1 MAKIV
6 TKFRYYKPHSKKSV
20 GGYAKYIATREGV
33 EKSAENQLSSSASL
47 KQKELI
53 NKILEDFPDSAE
65 MLEYEDYINAPT
77 RANAREF
84 ITRAIEE
91 NAHPTLTDK
100 TYADYIATRPGVEI
114 EGSHGL
120 FSNIDEKIV
129 LSKVS
134 DELNN
139 HDGNVWT
146 MIISLRREDASRL
159 SYDKAEAWKNLL
171 RKHTDELANAL
182 KIPYCDLKWY
192 AAFHNESHHPHIHL
206 LAYTEDKT
214 VGFLTKDGIHKL
226 RSVYGQDIF
235 RNDLEH
241 IYAEQTE
248 RRNTLKK
255 DWNALLKEIFVRM
268 ENGNLNN
275 PILEQK
281 LTELSVRLS
290 RTKGKKQYGY
300 LKSDVKAL
308 IDSIVDE
315 LEKDENIVALY
326 DLWWEKKY
334 EMLKTYSSQMPPKIP
349 LSKNKEFKSIKNDI
363 IREAMRI
370 NQEQNEHTQ
379 GLSPQQD
386 TNSEQQ
392 SSQHSHTT
400 RTHAKQYHPHK
411 SSSSA
416 VAVTRLLRNVS
427 NTFRDKIYDDPS
439 KKLPVIDK
447 RQRKEIEDKKNAI
460 IQQY

>member
-1 MAKIV
+1 MAKLV
-6 TKFRYYKPHSKKSV
+6 TKFRYYKPHSKKNV

-33 EKSAENQLSSSASL
+33 EKNNGKQQSSST
-47 KQKELI
+47 KQQNLI

-65 MLEYEDYINAPT
+65 MLEYEDYINEPT
-77 RANAREF
+77 KANASEF
-84 ITRAIEE
+84 ITRAIED
-91 NAHPTLTDK
+91 NAHQALSDK

-120 FSNIDEKIV
+120 FSNIDEEII

-159 SYDKAEAWKNLL
+159 SYDKGEAWRNLL

-182 KIPYCDLKWY
+182 KIPYNDLKWY

-206 LAYTEDKT
+206 LAYTDDSS
-214 VGFLTKDGIHKL
+214 VGFLTKEGVHRL

-255 DWNALLKEIFVRM
+255 DWNALLADILFRID
-268 ENGNLNN
+268 NGTLNN
-275 PILEQK
+275 PLLEQK
-281 LTELSVRLS
+281 LKELSVKLS
-290 RTKGKKQYGY
+290 KTKAKKQYGY
-300 LKSDVKAL
+300 LKPELKNL
-308 IDSIVDE
+308 IDSIVDL
-315 LEKDENIVALY
+315 LEKDENIAALY
-326 DLWWEKKY
+326 DLWWEKKC
-334 EMLKTYSSQMPPKIP
+334 EILKTYSSQMPPKIP

-370 NQEQNEHTQ
+370 HQEEAERTQELPPHQESEAEEEKSQQKQNTYTQ
-379 GLSPQQD
+379 A
-386 TNSEQQ
+386 
-392 SSQHSHTT
+392 
-400 RTHAKQYHPHK
+400 THNYSHK
-411 SSSSA
+411 STPSA
-416 VAVTRLLRNVS
+416 VAVTRLLKNVS
-427 NTFRDKIYDDPS
+427 NTFKDKIYNDPS

-447 RQRKEIEDKKNAI
+447 RQRQEIEDKKNAI